1 MKIVHIITGGEGRG
15 GAEGVLLRLIIATS
29 EKIDHTV
36 YTLLDMPEYTDDFKR
51 AGITIELLNIRSPK
65 SFALNLFYLKK
76 QWKNCPPDVIQ
87 SWMAHPNILSGLL
100 GKGLDIPIVWNIR
113 QSLILKE
120 ELGLK
125 NYTLTKASAIL
136 SKTIPYK
143 IINCS
148 SKSIKRHKEAGFYDK
163 FIYIPNGVDVEP
175 NAKDLGSPRK
185 DKEFTVGHV
194 GRYDPAKNHKLFI
207 ESFSRF
213 NKRNSNSQALMVGTG
228 VSYGNATFQ
237 DGFGSL
243 INHSFKLLGQIDSR
257 AELSEIYKKMDC
269 LVLSSITEGFPNVL
283 IEAMSFGVP
292 CISTDVGDAREII
305 ADTGWIVPS
314 EDQTALE
321 KALEEAYRE
330 YLDFPEKWAARREK
344 AYKKVVE
351 NYSIEKMCERYI
363 DVWNDAINHTTRR
376 RSQ

>member
-15 GAEGVLLRLIIATS
+15 GAEGVLLRLVTLTS
-29 EKIDHTV
+29 NKIDHIV
-36 YTLLDMPEYTDDFKR
+36 YTLLDMPEYADDFKR
-51 AGITIELLNIRSPK
+51 AGITVESLNIRNPK
-65 SFALNLFYLKK
+65 SFAVNLFYLKK
-76 QWKNCPPDVIQ
+76 QWTSCPPDVIQ
-87 SWMAHPNILSGLL
+87 SWMGHSNILFGLL
-100 GKGLDIPIVWNIR
+100 SKGLNIPVVWNIR
-113 QSLILKE
+113 QSQTLKQ

-125 NYTLTKASAIL
+125 SYTLTKASAIL

-148 SKSIKRHKEAGFYDK
+148 SKSIERHKEAGFYDK

-175 NAKDLGSPRK
+175 NAKDLVSPKK

-194 GRYDPAKNHKLFI
+194 GRYHPDKNHKLFI
-207 ESFSRF
+207 ESFTSF
-213 NKRNSNSQALMVGTG
+213 NKLHGNSKALMVGTG
-228 VSYGNATFQ
+228 VSYHNKRFQ
-237 DGFGSL
+237 CEFSEL
-243 INHSFKLLGQIDSR
+243 VNSSFELLGQVDSEI
-257 AELSEIYKKMDC
+257 ELSEIYKKMDC

-305 ADTGWIVPS
+305 LDTGWIVPS
-314 EDQTALE
+314 EDQNALE
-321 KALEEAYRE
+321 KALEEAYHE
-330 YLDFPEKWAARREK
+330 YLDFPEKWAARRAR
-344 AYKKVVE
+344 AYKRVVE

-363 DVWNDAINHTTRR
+363 DVWNDAINQTTSN

>member
-29 EKIDHTV
+29 EKIDHAV

-51 AGITIELLNIRSPK
+51 AGITIELLNIRNPK
-65 SFALNLFYLKK
+65 SFALNLFFLKK

-87 SWMAHPNILSGLL
+87 SWMGHPNILSGLL
-100 GKGLDIPIVWNIR
+100 GKGLDIPIIWNIR
-113 QSLILKE
+113 QSRVFKE
-120 ELGLK
+120 ELSLK

-148 SKSIKRHKEAGFYDK
+148 LNSIERHKEAGFYNK
-163 FIYIPNGVDVEP
+163 FIYIPNGVEIKP
-175 NAKDLGSPRK
+175 NSKDLGSPRK
-185 DKEFTVGHV
+185 DKEITVGHV

-228 VSYGNATFQ
+228 VSYGNTAFQ
-237 DGFGSL
+237 NRFGSL

-269 LVLSSITEGFPNVL
+269 LVLSSLTEGFPNVL

-314 EDQTALE
+314 EDQVALETALE
-321 KALEEAYRE
+321 AAYRE
-330 YLDFPEKWAARREK
+330 FLDFPEKWATRRER
-344 AYKKVVE
+344 AYKRVVE
-351 NYSIEKMCERYI
+351 NYSIEKMCEHYI
-363 DVWNDAINHTTRR
+363 DVWNDAINHTT
-376 RSQ
+376 SKGNQ

>member
-65 SFALNLFYLKK
+65 SFALNLFFLKK

-87 SWMAHPNILSGLL
+87 SWMGHPNILSGLL

-125 NYTLTKASAIL
+125 NYTLMKASAWI
-136 SKTIPYK
+136 SKKTPYK

-148 SKSIKRHKEAGFYDK
+148 LKSIDCHKEAGFYDK
-163 FIYIPNGVDVEP
+163 FIYIPNGVEVEP

-185 DKEFTVGHV
+185 DKEFTVGHI

-228 VSYGNATFQ
+228 VSYGNAAFQ
-237 DGFGSL
+237 NRFGSL

-257 AELSEIYKKMDC
+257 EELSEIYKKMDC

-283 IEAMSFGVP
+283 IEAMSFGLP
-292 CISTDVGDAREII
+292 CISTDVGDAAEII
-305 ADTGWIVPS
+305 GDTGWIVPS
-314 EDQTALE
+314 EDQDALE
-321 KALEEAYRE
+321 KALEVAYHE
-330 YLDFPEKWAARREK
+330 CMDFPEKWAARRES
-344 AYKKVVE
+344 AYNRIVE

-363 DVWNDAINHTTRR
+363 DVWNDAINQTPGN
-376 RSQ
+376 RSH

>member
-15 GAEGVLLRLIIATS
+15 GAEGVLLRLVTLTS
-29 EKIDHTV
+29 NKIDHTV
-36 YTLLDMPEYTDDFKR
+36 YTLLDMPEYADDFKR
-51 AGITIELLNIRSPK
+51 AGITVESLNIRNPK
-65 SFALNLFYLKK
+65 SFAVNLFHLKK
-76 QWKNCPPDVIQ
+76 QWTSCPPDVIQ
-87 SWMAHPNILSGLL
+87 SWMGHSNILFGLL
-100 GKGLDIPIVWNIR
+100 GRGLDVPVVWNIR

-148 SKSIKRHKEAGFYDK
+148 SKSIERHKEIGFHDK
-163 FIYIPNGVDVEP
+163 FIYIPNGVYIES
-175 NAKDLGSPRK
+175 NLKDLVSPKK
-185 DKEFTVGHV
+185 DKGFIVGHV

-213 NKRNSNSQALMVGTG
+213 NKRHSDSRTLMAGTG
-228 VSYGNATFQ
+228 VSYDNVAFQ
-237 DGFGSL
+237 NRFGSL
-243 INHSFKLLGQIDSR
+243 INHSFKLLGQIDGI
-257 AELSEIYKKMDC
+257 AELPEVYKKMDC

-283 IEAMSFGVP
+283 IEAMSFGLP
-292 CISTDVGDAREII
+292 CISTDVGDAAEII
-305 ADTGWIVPS
+305 GDTGWIVPS
-314 EDQTALE
+314 EDQDALE
-321 KALEEAYRE
+321 KALEVAYRE
-330 YLDFPEKWAARREK
+330 CNDFPEKWADRRAR
-344 AYKKVVE
+344 AYNRVVD

-363 DVWNDAINHTTRR
+363 DVWNDAINQTTSN

>member
-15 GAEGVLLRLIIATS
+15 GAEGVLLRLVTLTS
-29 EKIDHTV
+29 NKIDHTV
-36 YTLLDMPEYTDDFKR
+36 YTLLDMPEYADDFKR
-51 AGITIELLNIRSPK
+51 AGITVESLNIRNPK
-65 SFALNLFYLKK
+65 SFAVNLFYLKK
-76 QWKNCPPDVIQ
+76 QWTSCPPDVIQ
-87 SWMAHPNILSGLL
+87 SWMGHSNILFGLL
-100 GKGLDIPIVWNIR
+100 GRGLDVPVVWNIR

-148 SKSIKRHKEAGFYDK
+148 SKSIERHKEIGFYDK
-163 FIYIPNGVDVEP
+163 FIYIPNGVYIES
-175 NAKDLGSPRK
+175 NLKDLVSPKK
-185 DKEFTVGHV
+185 DKGFTVGHV

-213 NKRNSNSQALMVGTG
+213 NKRHSDSRTLMAGTG
-228 VSYGNATFQ
+228 VSYDNVAFQ
-237 DGFGSL
+237 NRFGSL
-243 INHSFKLLGQIDSR
+243 INHSFKLLGQIDGI
-257 AELSEIYKKMDC
+257 AELPKVYKKMDC

-283 IEAMSFGVP
+283 IEAMSFGLP
-292 CISTDVGDAREII
+292 CISTDVGDAAEII
-305 ADTGWIVPS
+305 GDTGWIVPS
-314 EDQTALE
+314 EDQDALE
-321 KALEEAYRE
+321 KALEVAYRE
-330 YLDFPEKWAARREK
+330 CNDFPEKWADRRAR
-344 AYKKVVE
+344 AYNRVVD

-363 DVWNDAINHTTRR
+363 DVWNDAINQTTSN

>member
-1 MKIVHIITGGEGRG
+1 MKIVHIITGGKGRG
-15 GAEGVLLRLIIATS
+15 GAEGVLLRLVNATS
-29 EKIDHTV
+29 NKIDHTV
-36 YTLLDMPEYTDDFKR
+36 YTLLDMPEYVDDFKR
-51 AGITIELLNIRSPK
+51 AGVAIHSLNIRNPK

-125 NYTLTKASAIL
+125 NYTLMKASAWI
-136 SKTIPYK
+136 SKKTPYK

-148 SKSIKRHKEAGFYDK
+148 LKSIERHKEGGFYDK
-163 FIYIPNGVDVEP
+163 FIYIPNGVEVEP

-185 DKEFTVGHV
+185 DKEFTVGHI

-213 NKRNSNSQALMVGTG
+213 NKRHSDSKTLMAGTG
-228 VSYGNATFQ
+228 VSYDNAAFQ
-237 DGFGSL
+237 NRFGSL
-243 INHSFKLLGQIDSR
+243 INHSFKLLGQMDGI
-257 AELSEIYKKMDC
+257 AELPEVYKKMDC

-283 IEAMSFGVP
+283 IEAMSFGLP
-292 CISTDVGDAREII
+292 CISTDVGDAAEII
-305 ADTGWIVPS
+305 GDTGWIVPS
-314 EDQTALE
+314 EDQDALE
-321 KALEEAYRE
+321 KALEVAYRE
-330 YLDFPEKWAARREK
+330 CIDFPEKWADRSAR
-344 AYKKVVE
+344 AYNRIVE

-363 DVWNDAINHTTRR
+363 DVWNDAINQTPGN
-376 RSQ
+376 RSH